1 MGCADLDPRIQ
12 ERNLIMEDNHD
23 EKMFLLL
30 KTCEEY
36 PELYNRISNDLYNT
50 FGIRGAEAALLCTY
64 YVITEKGR

>member
-1 MGCADLDPRIQ
+1 
-12 ERNLIMEDNHD
+12 MEDNHD